1 MRFTSFIVAG
11 AFAVAARAQTTT
23 APEPEE
29 TSGSPTVSLDP
40 VQSSII
46 ACLDSCDPDDVG
58 CLARCNPVP
67 NPNEDQALDTIDC
80 VAQCEQGNGTE
91 EETAAYIECSN
102 RCVNEHF
109 FSSGVGTPEPTG
121 GNNENSN
128 EPNSTASSDTAATT
142 TAGSDEES
150 STTGSSSPEE
160 TSTNSEDSNETV
172 TESGA
177 ETPTNS
183 EGNPEETGADD
194 DSGAVALAGSVL
206 FGGLALV
213 LAL

>member
-1 MRFTSFIVAG
+1 L
-11 AFAVAARAQTTT
+11 Q
-23 APEPEE
+23 
-29 TSGSPTVSLDP
+29 
-40 VQSSII
+40 
-46 ACLDSCDPDDVG
+46 
-58 CLARCNPVP
+58 VP

-102 RCVNEHF
+102 RCINEHF
-109 FSSGVGTPEPTG
+109 FSSGAGTPEPT

-128 EPNSTASSDTAATT
+128 EPNSTASEDAAATT
-142 TAGSDEES
+142 TAADSDEES
-150 STTGSSSPEE
+150 TTTGSSSPEE

-183 EGNPEETGADD
+183 DGNPEETGADD
-194 DSGAVALAGSVL
+194 GSGAVALAGSAL
-206 FGGLALV
+206 FGGLALI